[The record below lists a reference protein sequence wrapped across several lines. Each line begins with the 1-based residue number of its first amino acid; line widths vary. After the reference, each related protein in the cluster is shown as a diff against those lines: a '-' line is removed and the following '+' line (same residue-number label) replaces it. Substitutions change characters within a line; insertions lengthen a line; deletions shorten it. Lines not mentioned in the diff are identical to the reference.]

1 MPRRPK
7 TAAALAV
14 SACSVED
21 GSKLSSLTRLPPP
34 NEDSHRGCDSR
45 STAQGEALENRQVE
59 MPIEICPPHLWGL
72 KRGRGE
78 VPVHGAVLKVV
89 DGVQVSKRRSISRNH
104 VASSVRVA
112 KHEQEAE
119 ASPVV
124 VDGVYHH
131 GTRQDAK
138 PSQIS
143 RADQSTGETDTAWTG
158 GKEEARA
165 VDPQSKRPGTV
176 GDGRETLRF
185 GPGTLV
191 QPWRPVCASPESQE
205 SSESCQGEKSEQ
217 RAAAFPI
224 TPVSRLV
231 SPQSAF
237 PAVTTLADECYFTS
251 GGEETLAD
259 HCCTSQLFVTPQ
271 WSDNS
276 QELSHPSPPE
286 AAAETQKS
294 IYNLDSHMCA
304 VTADETHAS
313 PWVSPRDAMISPT
326 ITGDDDVT
334 AAVDAAR
341 AATAALLSD
350 LHTGLTPRSSASAC
364 GVDMEPVTG
373 NCMPGASPVH
383 GSSFASGTS
392 CSMVSRKARKGGN
405 KKGDISMAA
414 AAGPLFVCGV
424 AGGKSACSEMYYL
437 RNPAFCSHPVNRLST
452 GSTSSVD
459 SIASEGCPCR
469 VRGCVHGQHC
479 AGRFGDFDEHNQY
492 PIVLQQSYLASA
504 VAAGEANCVR
514 PRMSLRRKNGKEEQK
529 PKASPVCQKGGRG
542 AGTHH
547 GNKSTMQSFLA
558 ETPKPGSGTRCR
570 PGRRSIAAKPRG
582 DENSRGISGKLASA
596 KNQKAQQERRIIV
609 ERILMTA
616 EEEKISQWW
625 RDNEAGDKLEGEESE
640 EEDDYF

>member
-21 GSKLSSLTRLPPP
+21 GSKLNSLTLLSPP
-34 NEDSHRGCDSR
+34 NENSCRGCDSR
-45 STAQGEALENRQVE
+45 SSAQGDVLENRQVA

-78 VPVHGAVLKVV
+78 VSVHGAVLKVV

-104 VASSVRVA
+104 VASSVRVT
-112 KHEQEAE
+112 KHGQEAE
-119 ASPVV
+119 ASPVA

-131 GTRQDAK
+131 VTRQDAK
-138 PSQIS
+138 PCQIS
-143 RADQSTGETDTAWTG
+143 RPDQPTGETDTAWPG

-165 VDPQSKRPGTV
+165 IDPQSKRPDSVG
-176 GDGRETLRF
+176 GDGETVRF

-191 QPWRPVCASPESQE
+191 QPWRPVCASPDSPEF
-205 SSESCQGEKSEQ
+205 SEFCQGEKSEQ
-217 RAAAFPI
+217 RAAVFPT
-224 TPVSRLV
+224 TPVSRFV

-237 PAVTTLADECYFTS
+237 PAVTTLADECCFTS

-259 HCCTSQLFVTPQ
+259 HCRTSELFVTPQ

-286 AAAETQKS
+286 AAAETQMS
-294 IYNLDSHMCA
+294 IYSLDSHMCA
-304 VTADETHAS
+304 VTDDEAHAS
-313 PWVSPRDAMISPT
+313 PWVSPRDGMISPT
-326 ITGDDDVT
+326 VTGDDDVT

-341 AATAALLSD
+341 AATAALFSD

-364 GVDMEPVTG
+364 GVDKEPVSA
-373 NCMPGASPVH
+373 NWMPGTSPVH
-383 GSSFASGTS
+383 GSSFASGMS
-392 CSMVSRKARKGGN
+392 CSVDSRKARKGGN

-414 AAGPLFVCGV
+414 AASRLFVCGV
-424 AGGKSACSEMYYL
+424 AGEKSACSDMYYL
-437 RNPAFCSHPVNRLST
+437 RNPAFCSYPISRLST

-469 VRGCVHGQHC
+469 VRGCVHDQHC
-479 AGRFGDFDEHNQY
+479 SGRFGDFDEHNQY

-514 PRMSLRRKNGKEEQK
+514 RRTSLRRKNAKEEQK
-529 PKASPVCQKGGRG
+529 PKASPACQKRGRG

-547 GNKSTMQSFLA
+547 GNKATMQSVLA
-558 ETPKPGSGTRCR
+558 ETKPGSGTRCR
-570 PGRRSIAAKPRG
+570 PGRRSIAANPRG
-582 DENSRGISGKLASA
+582 DENSRGISGKLASD
-596 KNQKAQQERRIIV
+596 KNQKAQQERRILV

-640 EEDDYF
+640 EEDDCF